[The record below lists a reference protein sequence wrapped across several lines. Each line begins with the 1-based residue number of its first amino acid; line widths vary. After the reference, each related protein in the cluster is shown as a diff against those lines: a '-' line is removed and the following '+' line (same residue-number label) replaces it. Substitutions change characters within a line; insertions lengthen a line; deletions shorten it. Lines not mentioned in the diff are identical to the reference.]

1 MNADPVIAFSHCF
14 QSLGNHWLRYP
25 LRAPSWADENVP
37 ESLSYQWG
45 RRPLLPGRKDSAV
58 RCSRLVHTN
67 CPCFSLPFPLLPLL
81 PYPSSVPSIPPSQ
94 TRWEWSGVALEW
106 GEGESC
112 KYSEAT
118 LKVFVTPDGGPAW
131 RIQLWIGKWASAISA
146 A

>member
-1 MNADPVIAFSHCF
+1 METIKGSVI
-14 QSLGNHWLRYP
+14 
-25 LRAPSWADENVP
+25 
-37 ESLSYQWG
+37 
-45 RRPLLPGRKDSAV
+45 
-58 RCSRLVHTN
+58 
-67 CPCFSLPFPLLPLL
+67 
-81 PYPSSVPSIPPSQ
+81 IPPSQ

>member
-1 MNADPVIAFSHCF
+1 METHVSIEVAN
-14 QSLGNHWLRYP
+14 
-25 LRAPSWADENVP
+25 
-37 ESLSYQWG
+37 
-45 RRPLLPGRKDSAV
+45 RREA
-58 RCSRLVHTN
+58 
-67 CPCFSLPFPLLPLL
+67 
-81 PYPSSVPSIPPSQ
+81 
-94 TRWEWSGVALEW
+94 EW